1 MNDEQLINSLGGPAK
16 VAELLKFEMPSG
28 RYRVQNWKKRGIPSS
43 IKVKHASIFLR
54 IKPRK
59 QRQAQGAANA

>member
-16 VAELLKFEMPSG
+16 VAELLKFEMPGG

-43 IKVKHASIFLR
+43 VKVDHANIFLR
-54 IKPRK
+54 KQPRK
-59 QRQAQGAANA
+59 QRQAQGVA